1 MAYEQRPASGSL
13 FRNEY
18 KEKGDNKPD
27 YKGTI
32 SDLNG
37 QQFNLAGWVKET
49 KTGKK
54 FLSLKME
61 AIVEGETDK
70 PDSGEDEDELPF

>member
-1 MAYEQRPASGSL
+1 MAYEQRPGSGSL

-18 KEKGDNKPD
+18 KEQGDNKPD

-32 SDLNG
+32 ADLDG
-37 QQFNLAGWVKET
+37 KQFNLAGWVKET

-54 FLSLKME
+54 FFSLKME
-61 AIVEGETDK
+61 VIVEGEKEDLP
-70 PDSGEDEDELPF
+70 PDASDDLPF